1 MSEGPNEKSE
11 KSEKPEK
18 SERPETQ
25 SRSREDYLAYVGR
38 WDKEVG
44 PSDVGAFVKF
54 SGRLIKKMSEEEF
67 AAVHQEYEAL
77 AKRYL
82 ESVKRGDTV
91 NDVVVR
97 LLRDRA
103 ATLVRPPPV

>member
-1 MSEGPNEKSE
+1 MSEGQREKSE
-11 KSEKPEK
+11 KSEKPET
-18 SERPETQ
+18 SEKAERQ
-25 SRSREDYLAYVGR
+25 SRIQEEYLAYLSR

-44 PSDVGAFVKF
+44 PNDVGAFVKF

-67 AAVHQEYEAL
+67 TAVHQEYEAL

-103 ATLVRPPPV
+103 ATLVRTPPV

>member
-1 MSEGPNEKSE
+1 MT
-11 KSEKPEK
+11 
-18 SERPETQ
+18 ERQGQ
-25 SRSREDYLAYVGR
+25 SSSPDYLTYLAR
-38 WDKEVG
+38 WEKEVG
-44 PSDVGAFVKF
+44 ANEIGSFVKF

-67 AAVHQEYEAL
+67 AVVHQEYETL

-82 ESVKRGDTV
+82 ESVQRGDTV

-103 ATLVRPPPV
+103 ATLVRTPPV

>member
-1 MSEGPNEKSE
+1 MSEGEPENTAQ
-11 KSEKPEK
+11 SEKPDKPQRLAE
-18 SERPETQ
+18 EYR
-25 SRSREDYLAYVGR
+25 AYVGR

-103 ATLVRPPPV
+103 ATLVRTPPV

>member
-1 MSEGPNEKSE
+1 MTESQG
-11 KSEKPEK
+11 
-18 SERPETQ
+18 Q
-25 SRSREDYLAYVGR
+25 SHSQDYRAYLDR
-38 WDKEVG
+38 WEKEVG
-44 PSDVGAFVKF
+44 ANEIGAFVKF

-67 AAVHQEYEAL
+67 AVVHQEYETL

-82 ESVKRGDTV
+82 ESVQRGDTV

-103 ATLVRPPPV
+103 ATLVRNPPV

>member
-1 MSEGPNEKSE
+1 MT
-11 KSEKPEK
+11 
-18 SERPETQ
+18 ERQGQ
-25 SRSREDYLAYVGR
+25 SSSPDYLTYLVR
-38 WDKEVG
+38 WEKEVG
-44 PSDVGAFVKF
+44 ANEIGSFVKF

-67 AAVHQEYEAL
+67 AVVHQEYETL

-82 ESVKRGDTV
+82 ESVQRGDTV

-103 ATLVRPPPV
+103 ATLVRTPPV

>member
-1 MSEGPNEKSE
+1 MTESQG
-11 KSEKPEK
+11 
-18 SERPETQ
+18 Q
-25 SRSREDYLAYVGR
+25 SRSQDYRAYLAR
-38 WDKEVG
+38 WEKEVG
-44 PSDVGAFVKF
+44 VNEIGAFVKF

-67 AAVHQEYEAL
+67 MVVHQEFETL

-82 ESVKRGDTV
+82 ESVQRGDTV

-103 ATLVRPPPV
+103 ATLVRTPPV